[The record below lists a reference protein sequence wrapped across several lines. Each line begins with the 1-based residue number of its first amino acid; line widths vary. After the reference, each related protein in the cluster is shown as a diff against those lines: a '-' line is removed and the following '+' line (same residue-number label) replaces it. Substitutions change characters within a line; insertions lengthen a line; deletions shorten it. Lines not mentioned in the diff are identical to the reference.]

1 MIGIGIGFAIAVLLA
16 VATFFICRLV
26 HRDAYDRGFDDGWR
40 ESLIE
45 DDTADA
51 EWEGREFIHLPPPAK
66 KRLVH

>member
-1 MIGIGIGFAIAVLLA
+1 MIAAVVGFTTALILA

-26 HRDAYDRGFDDGWR
+26 HRDAYDRGFEDGWR

-45 DDTADA
+45 DDTEDA
-51 EWEGREFIHLPPPAK
+51 EWEGRAYVHLPPPAK